1 MDVTSGGAVGT
12 GVGVGVDV
20 GMTRGRT
27 GTGPLSSTGPSTV
40 GVGVG
45 PGGRVK
51 SCARCCCAA
60 NGAAIRVST
69 IAVGYVAGR
78 IIMAA

>member
-1 MDVTSGGAVGT
+1 MGVTSGWMAGP
-12 GVGVGVDV
+12 GVGVGEPV
-20 GMTRGRT
+20 GITRGRT
-27 GTGPLSSTGPSTV
+27 GTGPVSSTGPSTV

-45 PGGRVK
+45 PGGKVK

-60 NGAAIRVST
+60 NGAAIRAST